1 MTCETGRTNYS
12 GSIQVAST
20 YPDKVQPSQPT
31 RFSSCAGNL
40 EAQVA
45 HLNGLA
51 DRFQRVAD
59 RLGGS
64 VPSEA
69 EKAGIRG
76 NGSCIAVQIEQSLED
91 FSAVVRKLETT
102 AQRLESL

>member
-1 MTCETGRTNYS
+1 MENKTGVAYGGPLRAAAYDA
-12 GSIQVAST
+12 QVPA
-20 YPDKVQPSQPT
+20 QPPQPT

-64 VPSEA
+64 IPAEA
-69 EKAGIRG
+69 EKAGLRG
-76 NGSCIAVQIEQSLED
+76 NGNCVAVQIEQSLED
-91 FSAVVRKLETT
+91 FNAVIRKLEGT
-102 AQRLESL
+102 AQRLEAL